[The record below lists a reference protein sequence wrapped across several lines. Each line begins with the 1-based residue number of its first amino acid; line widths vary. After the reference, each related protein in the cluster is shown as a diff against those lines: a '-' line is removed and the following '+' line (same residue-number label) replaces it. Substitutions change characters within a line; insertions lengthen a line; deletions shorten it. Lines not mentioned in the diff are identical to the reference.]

1 MEVSVKSVVMI
12 AVSLLV
18 IAIVLPLGIG
28 YIGMAGQYNVSWSG
42 VWNETATTLA
52 DVLDPSVITILTV
65 LIPILAVIGIAI
77 GFLSMRD

>member
-1 MEVSVKSVVMI
+1 MAIVSVKSVVMI

-28 YIGMAGQYNVSWSG
+28 YIGMADQYNVSMTAY
-42 VWNETATTLA
+42 NESVTLA

-77 GFLSMRD
+77 GFISMKE